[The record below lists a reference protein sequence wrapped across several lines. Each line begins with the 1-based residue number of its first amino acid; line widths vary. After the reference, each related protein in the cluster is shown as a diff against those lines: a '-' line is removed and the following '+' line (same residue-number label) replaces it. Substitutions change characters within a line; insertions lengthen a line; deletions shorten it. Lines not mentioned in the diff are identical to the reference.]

1 MNVKLL
7 LVLLPLIIT
16 IFFLEKKIYAQQLVL
31 EKEKNTNSITCVSID
46 RNGKFVIGD
55 AKGNIT
61 QYDSLGNLISRFS
74 PTELSTPCSIEAWRT
89 MNLFVFYKELQQF
102 ILLDRF
108 LASSSTFE
116 LNLEE
121 IGFSRVA
128 TISQDNM
135 IWLFDEINFRLKK
148 YNPTTSKLINE
159 TPLDLILDPRD
170 FNITSIREYQNLL
183 FISDQNQGI
192 LLFDNLGNYKKTIPA
207 SGITYFNFLEEELY
221 YTKDN
226 TLFFINIYTLKERRI
241 TLPMKNSIIFV
252 LVTEKKIIT
261 FEKNK
266 FYILNIRSH

>member
-7 LVLLPLIIT
+7 LVLLPLIIAT
-16 IFFLEKKIYAQQLVL
+16 FFLEKKIYAQQLVL
-31 EKEKNTNSITCVSID
+31 EKEKNTTSIICVSID

-74 PTELSTPCSIEAWRT
+74 PTELSTPYSIEAWRT
-89 MNLFVFYKELQQF
+89 MNLFVFYKELQQVR
-102 ILLDRF
+102 LLDRF

-148 YNPTTSKLINE
+148 YNPITSKLINE
-159 TPLDLILDPRD
+159 TPLDLVLDPKD

-226 TLFFINIYTLKERRI
+226 TLFFINIYTLKERSI
-241 TLPMKNSIIFV
+241 TLPIKNSIIFV

>member
-1 MNVKLL
+1 MKIQLL
-7 LVLLPLIIT
+7 LVYLTITTLL
-16 IFFLEKKIYAQQLVL
+16 LEKKTHAQQLVL
-31 EKEKNTNSITCVSID
+31 EKEKNTTSITCVSID

-55 AKGNIT
+55 TKGNIT
-61 QYDSLGNLISRFS
+61 QYDSLGNLVSRFS
-74 PTELSTPCSIEAWRT
+74 PAELSTPYSIEAWRT

-102 ILLDRF
+102 RILDRF

-148 YNPTTSKLINE
+148 YNPIASKLINE
-159 TPLDLILDPRD
+159 TPLDLILDPKD

-241 TLPMKNSIIFV
+241 TLPIKNSIIFV

-266 FYILNIRSH
+266 FYILNIQSH